1 MSSSTT
7 AATSATATATA
18 VKAPAQPTLRPVSS
32 RGASTSAK
40 KPIQFRSETAL
51 AVATLG
57 MVGVM
62 VLPLPAFLLD
72 VLLSVSVSLSL
83 IVFLFSLHIERP
95 LEFSAFPSI
104 LLLSTLMRLGLNI
117 ASTRIIL
124 LRGNEGPSAAG
135 NVIEAFAQ
143 FVVGGNI
150 VVGIIV
156 FIILVV
162 INFVVVTK
170 GAGRI
175 AEVSARFTLDA
186 MPGKQMAIDADLAA
200 GLINERDARD
210 RRQRVEQEADF
221 YGSMDGASKFVRGDA
236 IAGVLITVVNIVGG
250 LIVGM
255 LQHDMSAVDAGAS
268 YTNLTIG
275 DGLVSQIPS
284 LLTSIAAGLV
294 TTRAAAGGSL
304 GQTVHHQL
312 FGTRKTLQL
321 AAMVMG
327 AMALV
332 PGMPHL
338 AFLALAGGLYF
349 ASLRVPEKAE
359 GESEE
364 DAVETLSPTEQER
377 QEVESALPMELLELE
392 VGFEL
397 VPLVDEARD
406 GALLKRISGVR
417 KQIASELGIIVPP
430 IHVRD
435 NLRLRPGGY
444 RILLSGSPVGESEL
458 RVTRVLAMSSGTGPL
473 AIPGEDVIEPAFALP
488 ARWISPADRDRAELN
503 GYTVVDPATVAATH
517 LGELLNSHAHQILG
531 RRELQ
536 ELLDIHSPRLGKLV
550 DETIPGVVSAGLLLR
565 VLRGLLYERVSIRDF
580 RTILEALAEHGETVK
595 DAESL
600 IELVR
605 QRMSKQLTAKHLGD
619 DGAVHALLLAPGV
632 EDVFRRMQAGGTA
645 GMVNPQE
652 LRELMREFDAA
663 IQKTRASMPVVVTAA
678 DIRRAVA
685 AFVDRNSPGIPVL
698 SFRELEPRVELR

>member
-1 MSSSTT
+1 M
-7 AATSATATATA
+7 
-18 VKAPAQPTLRPVSS
+18 
-32 RGASTSAK
+32 
-40 KPIQFRSETAL
+40 I
-51 AVATLG
+51 
-57 MVGVM
+57 
-62 VLPLPAFLLD
+62 LPLPAILLD
-72 VLLSVSVSLSL
+72 LFLSVSVSLSL
-83 IVFLFSLHIERP
+83 IVFLFSLHIEKP

-143 FVVGGNI
+143 FVVGGNL

-210 RRQRVEQEADF
+210 RRRQIEQEADF

-236 IAGVLITVVNIVGG
+236 VAGVVITVVNIVGG
-250 LIVGM
+250 LIVGI
-255 LQHDMSAVDAGAS
+255 LQHDLAAGEAAAT
-268 YTNLTIG
+268 YTNLTVG

-304 GQTVHHQL
+304 GSTVHHQL
-312 FGTRKTLQL
+312 FGTRKTLNM

-338 AFLALAGGLYF
+338 AFIALAGGL
-349 ASLRVPEKAE
+349 ALLARRVPE
-359 GESEE
+359 SVTE
-364 DAVETLSPTEQER
+364 DAESREETLLSPVEQER
-377 QEVESALPMELLELE
+377 QEVEASIPMELLELE

-397 VPLVDEARD
+397 VPLVDENRD

-435 NLRLRPGGY
+435 NLRLRPGAY
-444 RILLSGSPVGESEL
+444 RILLSGNPIGESEL
-458 RVTRVLAMSSGTGPL
+458 RVSKVLAMSPGGIPSEL
-473 AIPGEDVIEPAFALP
+473 PGEDVIEPAFELP
-488 ARWISPADRDRAELN
+488 ARWISPGDRDRAELN

-517 LGELLNSHAHQILG
+517 LGELLGAHAHQILG

-536 ELLDIHSPRLGKLV
+536 EILDIHAPKLGKLA
-550 DETIPGVVSAGLLLR
+550 DETIPAVVSPGLLLR

-580 RTILEALAEHGETVK
+580 RTILEALADHGESTK
-595 DAESL
+595 DAEGL

-605 QRMSKQLTAKHLGD
+605 QRLSKQLTAKHLAD
-619 DGAVHALLLAPGV
+619 DGAVHAFLLAPTV
-632 EDVFRRMQAGGTA
+632 EDVFRRMQAGGAA
-645 GMVNPQE
+645 GMVNPEE
-652 LRELMREFDAA
+652 LRALMREFDASLA
-663 IQKTRASMPVVVTAA
+663 KSRSVQVMPVIVTAA

-685 AFVDRNSPGIPVL
+685 AFVDRNSPGVPVL
-698 SFRELEPRVELR
+698 SFRELEPRVELRSLGVIGESAEAGGLSRASA